1 MIIGDGGD
9 EWGFQPTFRHP
20 TLPTLQSFGNTSDE
34 TPDNG
39 LKETL
44 VEYDCHQSVTK
55 SNIITLTKNILK
67 VKSPHSCKITQVL
80 VYVRFS

>member
-20 TLPTLQSFGNTSDE
+20 TLPTLQSLGNTSDE

-44 VEYDCHQSVTK
+44 VEYDCHQSVTRK
-55 SNIITLTKNILK
+55 
-67 VKSPHSCKITQVL
+67 
-80 VYVRFS
+80 

>member
-55 SNIITLTKNILK
+55 VSPKCHQSVTKVSPKTIL
-67 VKSPHSCKITQVL
+67 
-80 VYVRFS
+80 